1 MDSGADLISLSKY
14 FCDCRPRILLVD
26 DNEYNMMPLRF
37 FIKELQIDPELLKI
51 VVPDLNELTGFNQV
65 DHQRNFIFND

>member
-1 MDSGADLISLSKY
+1 M
-14 FCDCRPRILLVD
+14 D

-37 FIKELQIDPELLKI
+37 FIKEFQIDSELLKL

-65 DHQRNFIFND
+65 DHQRNSISND